1 GSDPTVTVTAANS
14 APTDIALSNS
24 SVAENAG
31 ANAAVGNLSTTD
43 VDARSEERRVGK
55 GCIGRRGNG
64 SFNISGASLR
74 ATASFNFEATPSLSV
89 RVRSTDAGG
98 LNTEKV
104 FTITVTNVN
113 EAPTDI
119 ALSNSSVAENAGAN
133 AAVGNLSTTDVDAG
147 ATFTYTL
154 VSGLGDT
161 GNGSFNM
168 IGRAH
173 VWTPVTNRARM
184 PTPAGRVRSTDA
196 GGLNTEHVSTITD
209 SFPTRRS
216 SDLALSNS
224 SVAENA
230 GANAAVGNLSTT
242 DVDAGDTFTYTLVSG
257 LGDTGN
263 GSFNISGASLR
274 ATAPLNFEAPP
285 SLSVRVRSTDAGGL
299 NTEKVFT
306 ITVT

>member
-1 GSDPTVTVTAANS
+1 RSLNHT
-14 APTDIALSNS
+14 APT
-24 SVAENAG
+24 
-31 ANAAVGNLSTTD
+31 
-43 VDARSEERRVGK
+43 
-55 GCIGRRGNG
+55 
-64 SFNISGASLR
+64 LR
-74 ATASFNFEATPSLSV
+74 APPYALPISTPSLSV

-147 ATFTYTL
+147 DTFTYTL

-161 GNGSFNM
+161 GNE
-168 IGRAH
+168 IGRASCRERLETAA
-173 VWTPVTNRARM
+173 VDFEATPSLSV
-184 PTPAGRVRSTDA
+184 RVRSTDLV
-196 GGLNTEHVSTITD
+196 GIKRQNTITKSD
-209 SFPTRRS
+209 WS
-216 SDLALSNS
+216 SDVWSSDIALSNS

-263 GSFNISGASLR
+263 
-274 ATAPLNFEAPP
+274 
-285 SLSVRVRSTDAGGL
+285 
-299 NTEKVFT
+299 
-306 ITVT
+306 